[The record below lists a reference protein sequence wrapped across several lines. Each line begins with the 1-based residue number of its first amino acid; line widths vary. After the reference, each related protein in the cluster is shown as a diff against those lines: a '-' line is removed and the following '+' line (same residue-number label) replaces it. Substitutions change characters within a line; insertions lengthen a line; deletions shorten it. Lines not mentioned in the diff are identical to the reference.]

1 MTDLDKLE
9 DLVTELYQFTIP
21 MTKEAMNEC
30 MEEITE
36 KVLAKREHRDKLNDL
51 YPQWLFVLGDKGQEA
66 EFTIQSEM
74 LATGHGHRWPEV
86 QALGREMYNMNHPTQ
101 TPLSPI
107 QPTVPLMPTPA
118 PPSPMGNPLFPG
130 AMPLPLPGH
139 TPCLVTT
146 MATGEAIV
154 TPMAPS
160 PSPLGGVLPPMLPL
174 LMPGGLGMGFT
185 GEPIPEML
193 PELTLNRSKSVPQG
207 AGMGIPLK
215 INILQDS
222 IQEPSLEPLPI
233 YNGGGIHRSSRSRS
247 RDRADADMPLPTGPQ
262 QRRSHSRERREPSR
276 DRDIMKLNKGDS
288 GLHVPI
294 SKLGVRSNSMPTL
307 KNRKSSSRRRRRK
320 QPTKRELAEAKLQE
334 LGDRYGPR
342 FTRTGMR
349 GENVL
354 RLKAKT
360 KRALENIVPFI
371 EFLDNRITLEEV
383 SCPLSRP
390 AKEQKQRGF
399 LAYIKT
405 RTVAEAQEVH
415 KILFDEYC
423 GQNLDSEGKPPF
435 KLIELNPMA
444 KGAKLQLEQEKARE
458 AALLGATEI

>member
-30 MEEITE
+30 LEEITE
-36 KVLAKREHRDKLNDL
+36 KVLAKREHRDTLNDL
-51 YPQWLFVLGDKGQEA
+51 YPQWLFVLGDRGQES
-66 EFTIQSEM
+66 ELTVQSEM

-86 QALGREMYNMNHPTQ
+86 QALGREMYNMNNPSI
-101 TPLSPI
+101 TPLSPV
-107 QPTVPLMPTPA
+107 QPTVPVMPTPA

-185 GEPIPEML
+185 GEPLPDML

-207 AGMGIPLK
+207 AGLGLK
-215 INILQDS
+215 INIMQDS
-222 IQEPSLEPLPI
+222 IQEPSLDPLPV
-233 YNGGGIHRSSRSRS
+233 YNGGGIRSSRSRS
-247 RDRADADMPLPTGPQ
+247 RDRADADMPLPTGPAQ
-262 QRRSHSRERREPSR
+262 QRRSHSRERRTPSR
-276 DRDIMKLNKGDS
+276 ERDLMLQEKNS
-288 GLHVPI
+288 SLHIPMT
-294 SKLGVRSNSMPTL
+294 KLGARSNSMPTL

-371 EFLDNRITLEEV
+371 EFLDNRIALEEV

-405 RTVAEAQEVH
+405 RTVEEAQHVH
-415 KILFDEYC
+415 DVLFNEYC
-423 GQNLDSEGKPPF
+423 GHNLDNEGKPPF

-458 AALLGATEI
+458 AALLAATEI